1 MACRLHTGARRTSCG
16 EEDLMS
22 NVNPSGARVPTTS
35 SGNGSAGA
43 LPVLEPITQKMIDGL
58 VAAGGPPLY
67 TLSPAAA
74 RDVLTKIQSIA
85 VPKLPAS
92 ITDTTFP
99 VGPTGQTRIRIVRPD
114 GARGELPVVMWFHGG
129 GWIIGDK
136 ETHDRLIREFADGT
150 RAAVVFVD
158 YDRSPEAR
166 YPTAIEQCYAATK
179 YVAEHAGDLGL
190 DASQLVIAGDSVGG
204 NMAAVVAIMAKLRG
218 GPKIDFQ
225 LLYYPVTDASMSTPS
240 FTTFKDGPW
249 LSAPAMAWFWDSYL
263 PDKEARKTITASP
276 LLANLEQLRGLPD
289 AMIIVD
295 ENDVLRDEG
304 EAYAR
309 KLMAAGNRVTSLRMN
324 GTIHDF
330 VMLNPLAQTPATRT
344 AIEQGVEA
352 LRRVLFR

>member
-1 MACRLHTGARRTSCG
+1 MP
-16 EEDLMS
+16 
-22 NVNPSGARVPTTS
+22 NVNPSGTRVPSTTT
-35 SGNGSAGA
+35 GNGSTGA
-43 LPVLEPITQKMIDGL
+43 PPVLEPITQKMIDSL
-58 VAAGGPPLY
+58 VGAPPLN

-74 RDVLTKIQSIA
+74 RDVLLKVQSIS

-99 VGPTGQTRIRIVRPD
+99 VGPTGKTRIRMVRPD
-114 GARGELPVVMWFHGG
+114 GAKGELPVVMWFHGG
-129 GWIIGDK
+129 GWVLGDK
-136 ETHDRLIREFADGT
+136 DTHDRLIREIADGT
-150 RAAVVFVD
+150 RAAVIFVD

-166 YPTAIEQCYAATK
+166 YPTAIEQAYAATK
-179 YVAEHAGDLGL
+179 YVAEHGDELGL
-190 DASQLVIAGDSVGG
+190 DSARLAVAGDSVGG
-204 NMAAVVAIMAKLRG
+204 NMAAVVAILAEQRG
-218 GPKIDFQ
+218 GPTIDFQ

-240 FTTFKDGPW
+240 YATFKDGPW
-249 LSAPAMAWFWDSYL
+249 LTAPAMAWFWDSYL
-263 PDKEARKTITASP
+263 PDKEARKAITASP
-276 LLANLEQLRGLPD
+276 LQATLEQLRGLPD

-330 VMLNPLAQTPATRT
+330 VLLNPLAQTPATRG
-344 AIEQGVEA
+344 AIEQGVDA

>member
-1 MACRLHTGARRTSCG
+1 MP
-16 EEDLMS
+16 
-22 NVNPSGARVPTTS
+22 NVNPSGARVPATS

-43 LPVLEPITQKMIDGL
+43 LPVLEPVTQTMIDGL
-58 VAAGGPPLY
+58 IAAGGPPLY
-67 TLSPAAA
+67 TLSPTAA
-74 RDVLTKIQSIA
+74 RDVLIRVQSTS

-99 VGPTGQTRIRIVRPD
+99 VGPTGRTRIRIVRPD

-129 GWIIGDK
+129 GWMLGDT
-136 ETHDRLIREFADGT
+136 ETHDRLVREIADGT

-166 YPTAIEQCYAATK
+166 YPTAIEQCYAATT
-179 YVAEHAGDLGL
+179 YVAEHGGELGL
-190 DASQLVIAGDSVGG
+190 DGSSLVIAGDSVGG
-204 NMAAVVAIMAKLRG
+204 NMAAVVAILAKQRG

-249 LSAPAMAWFWDSYL
+249 LTAPAMAWFWDSYL
-263 PDKEARKTITASP
+263 PDQESRKAITASP
-276 LLANLEQLRGLPD
+276 LQGTLEQLRGLPD

-344 AIEQGVEA
+344 AIEQGIEA
-352 LRRVLFR
+352 LRRALFR